1 MNLLFDQI
9 PFEMFPRIFRRSL
22 STSRCLG
29 FWGRKGVINPIDE
42 INQNELSSEVHVKDL
57 LSNSATFVDEKHKYD
72 YDTWATLPYVDGT
85 VLAKSTGRDL
95 MVRPKID
102 PVDTTVILFPGQGS
116 QFVGMAKSLEHI
128 PAAKDLFDWAS
139 EILK

>member
-1 MNLLFDQI
+1 MLQ
-9 PFEMFPRIFRRSL
+9 RIFRRSL

-29 FWGRKGVINPIDE
+29 FWEKKDVINPIDE
-42 INQNELSSEVHVKDL
+42 FNKSEHHVKDL
-57 LSNSATFVDEKHKYD
+57 LNSSATFVDEKHKYD
-72 YDTWATLPYVDGT
+72 YDTWSTLPYAEGT
-85 VLAKSTGRDL
+85 VITKSTGREL
-95 MVRPKID
+95 AVRAKID
-102 PVDTTVILFPGQGS
+102 PEDTTVILFPGQGS

>member
-1 MNLLFDQI
+1 MLL
-9 PFEMFPRIFRRSL
+9 RIFRRSM

-29 FWGRKGVINPIDE
+29 FWGKKDVINPIDE
-42 INQNELSSEVHVKDL
+42 FNKGQLSSELSNEHQLKDL
-57 LSNSATFVDEKHKYD
+57 LNSSATFVDEKHKYD
-72 YDTWATLPYVDGT
+72 YDTWSTLPYAQGT
-85 VLAKSTGRDL
+85 VLTKPTGREL
-95 MVRPKID
+95 AIRAKID
-102 PVDTTVILFPGQGS
+102 PEDTTVILFPGQGS

>member
-1 MNLLFDQI
+1 ML
-9 PFEMFPRIFRRSL
+9 PRLFRRSL

-29 FWGRKGVINPIDE
+29 FWGQKDVINPIDE
-42 INQNELSSEVHVKDL
+42 FNKGEQSSKLSSEHQLKDL
-57 LSNSATFVDEKHKYD
+57 LNSSATFVDEKHKYD
-72 YDTWATLPYVDGT
+72 YDTWSTLPYAQGT
-85 VLAKSTGRDL
+85 VITKSTGREL
-95 MVRPKID
+95 AVRAKID
-102 PVDTTVILFPGQGS
+102 PEDTTVILFPGHA